1 MQNDIAQLRN
11 EYKSRKLDRE
21 DLDSDPIQQ
30 FEKWLAEA
38 IESKLKEP
46 TAMTLATVDQKGYP
60 SARIVLLKFVNRD
73 GFAFFTNYDSR
84 KGKELAQNKNV
95 ALVFYWGELERQVR
109 VEGQIQKLEG
119 EISERYF
126 NSRPDKSRIS
136 AIISPQSEVIPDR
149 NFLEKKVE
157 EFLTQKREIKRPVN
171 WGGYLVVPVRIEF
184 WQGRENR
191 LHDRFLYEKTSNNWK
206 IVRLAP

>member
-11 EYKSRKLDRE
+11 EYKSRKLDKE

-38 IESKLKEP
+38 IESELKEP

-109 VEGQIQKLEG
+109 VEGQIQKVEK
-119 EISERYF
+119 EISENYF

-149 NFLEKKVE
+149 KFLEKKVE
-157 EFLTQKREIKRPVN
+157 EFLSQKHEIKRPEN
-171 WGGYLVVPVRIEF
+171 WGGYLVIPKQIEF
-184 WQGRENR
+184 WQGRESR

-206 IVRLAP
+206 IFRLAP

>member
-30 FEKWLAEA
+30 FEMWLSEA
-38 IESKLKEP
+38 IESELKEP

-109 VEGQIQKLEG
+109 IEGQIQKVEK
-119 EISERYF
+119 EISENYF
-126 NSRPDKSRIS
+126 NSRPEKSRIS
-136 AIISPQSEVIPDR
+136 AIVSPQSEVIPDR
-149 NFLEKKVE
+149 SFLEKKVE
-157 EFLTQKREIKRPVN
+157 EFLTQKREIKRPGN
-171 WGGYLVVPVRIEF
+171 WGGYLVAPVHIEF
-184 WQGRENR
+184 WQGRESR

-206 IVRLAP
+206 IFRLAP